1 MSMQVKI
8 VLLLLSF
15 LMLGGL
21 GLSALLVSQAHK
33 RRQKIDSRFEKVVSP
48 HARSQR
54 LEVSAFVRA
63 AKPRDQSLVGFA
75 ARTFNFSSVN
85 PDRYPLPW
93 WLVVCLAAAFG
104 VAIHV
109 FGGDFIGGQFS
120 ILAIPGSTVFLSR
133 SFFGWFDG
141 RRREKMLAQFPDALT
156 MIVRSVRVGIPVQE
170 AIRLVAREAPHPT
183 GPEFARLVNQVAVG
197 VTMEDAIGEMAQRA
211 GLPEYRFFATG
222 LSLQNQTGGALSET
236 LENLADVIRK
246 RGMLKAK
253 GRALTSEAKAS
264 AAVLTVMPIVTG
276 LALYLLNPAYIG
288 ILFTDPTGHELLGSA
303 IVSLCVG
310 LMLIRSI
317 IRRTLAA

>member
-1 MSMQVKI
+1 MSTRVQI
-8 VLLLLSF
+8 ILLLISC

-21 GLSALLVSQAHK
+21 GLSAMMVSQAHK
-33 RRQKIDSRFEKVVSP
+33 RRQKVGQRFQTVVSP
-48 HARSQR
+48 HVRSQK
-54 LEVSAFVRA
+54 LEVSAFMRA
-63 AKPRDQSLVGFA
+63 QKPRDQSLVGIA
-75 ARTFNFSSVN
+75 ARIFNFSSVN

-93 WLVVCLAAAFG
+93 WLVIILST
-104 VAIHV
+104 AIGIGIRV
-109 FGGDFIGGQFS
+109 VGADFIGPLS
-120 ILAIPGSTVFLSR
+120 ILAIPGSTLFLSR
-133 SFFGWFDG
+133 QFFGWFDG

-170 AIRLVAREAPHPT
+170 AIRMVAREAQHPT
-183 GPEFARLVNQVAVG
+183 GAEFARLVDQVSVG
-197 VTMEDAIGEMAQRA
+197 VTMEDAMNEMASRA

-222 LSLQNQTGGALSET
+222 LALQNQTGGALSET

-264 AAVLTVMPIVTG
+264 AAVLTCMPIITG
-276 LALYLLNPAYIG
+276 VALYMLNPGYIG

-310 LMLIRSI
+310 LMLIRAI
-317 IRRTLAA
+317 IRNALAA

>member
-1 MSMQVKI
+1 MSMQVKLI
-8 VLLLLSF
+8 ILLMSC

-21 GLSALLVSQAHK
+21 GLSAMMVSQAHK
-33 RRQKIDSRFEKVVSP
+33 RRQKIDSRFDTVVSP
-48 HARSQR
+48 HLRSQK
-54 LEVSAFVRA
+54 LEVSAFARA
-63 AKPRDQSLVGFA
+63 SKPRDQSLVGIA
-75 ARTFNFSSVN
+75 ARIFNFSSVN

-93 WLVVCLAAAFG
+93 WLVVVLAT
-104 VAIHV
+104 AIGIGIRV
-109 FGGDFIGGQFS
+109 LASDFIGSPS
-120 ILAIPGSTVFLSR
+120 ILAIPGSTIFLSR
-133 SFFGWFDG
+133 QFFGWFDG
-141 RRREKMLAQFPDALT
+141 RRREKMLTQFPDALT

-170 AIRLVAREAPHPT
+170 AIRMVAREAQHPT
-183 GPEFARLVNQVAVG
+183 GAEFARLVDQVSVG
-197 VTMEDAIGEMAQRA
+197 VSMEDAMNDMAQRA

-264 AAVLTVMPIVTG
+264 AAVLTAMPILTG
-276 LALYLLNPAYIG
+276 VALYMINPTYIG

-310 LMLIRSI
+310 LMLIRAI
-317 IRRTLAA
+317 IRNALAA